1 MTEMHNFSR
10 DKQRAIT
17 EMLEMNKKAL
27 KSEAF
32 SVDKSAAKH
41 KILPQNLLA
50 KSGLS
55 MSEDEILII
64 GLILIL
70 AEDCRDTWLFF
81 ALAYVLM
88 G

>member
-17 EMLEMNKKAL
+17 EMLDMNKKAL
-27 KSEAF
+27 KSDAF
-32 SVDKSAAKH
+32 SADKSAVKH
-41 KILPQNLLA
+41 KNPPQNSLA

-70 AEDCRDTWLFF
+70 AKDCRDTWLFL
-81 ALAYVLM
+81 ALAYILV

>member
-17 EMLEMNKKAL
+17 EMLDMNKKAI
-27 KSEAF
+27 KSNTF
-32 SVDKSAAKH
+32 SADKTAAEH
-41 KILPQNLLA
+41 KNPPKNSFV

-55 MSEDEILII
+55 MSGDEILII

-70 AEDCRDTWLFF
+70 AEDCRDTWLFL
-81 ALAYVLM
+81 ALAYILM

>member
-17 EMLEMNKKAL
+17 EMLNMNKKAL
-27 KSEAF
+27 KSDAF
-32 SVDKSAAKH
+32 SADKSAVKP
-41 KILPQNLLA
+41 KKLPQNLLA

-55 MSEDEILII
+55 MSGDELLII

-70 AEDCRDTWLFF
+70 AEDCRDTWLFL
-81 ALAYVLM
+81 ALAYILM